1 MIWIMTI
8 DEQFLR
14 LQIAIIENDKI
25 IVFNF
30 LVSRCGVNG
39 VQQVGSEEGSE
50 YVGTQ
55 TVFN

>member
-1 MIWIMTI
+1 MT
-8 DEQFLR
+8 
-14 LQIAIIENDKI
+14 I